1 MTRKLIL
8 DIETKPMTL
17 RGFGLRDQNF
27 SIDQIVDAGGMLS
40 FAAQWEGERKVHFHS
55 VWGDGERQLIR
66 LAGQFLDEADAVI
79 GWNSQKFD
87 TRWIQGQQARFK
99 FSRASPFANVD
110 LMRSARRYFALPSY
124 KLDFVANFLGLG
136 RKLDTGGFSLWAGV
150 MEGDDS
156 ARRLMQKYNIYDT
169 KLTGEVFARMLAGG
183 WVHGLPNCAI
193 HGDYTCPSCGG
204 TKLQARGYSH
214 SKTRSY
220 KRWQCGT
227 CHSWSQSV
235 HSEPGSAKLKAIA

>member
-40 FAAQWEGERKVHFHS
+40 FAAQWAGERKVEFRS
-55 VWGDGERQLIR
+55 VWGDGERNLIR
-66 LAGQFLDEADAVI
+66 YASEFLDEADAVV

-87 TRWIQGQQARFK
+87 TRWVQGQQARFK
-99 FSRASPFANVD
+99 LKRTSPFVNVD

-150 MEGDDS
+150 MDGDER
-156 ARRLMQKYNIYDT
+156 ARKLMQRYNIYDT
-169 KLTGEVFARMLAGG
+169 KLTGQVFERMLAGG

-193 HGDYTCPSCGG
+193 EGDHACPHCAS
-204 TKLQARGYSH
+204 TRLQARGFAH
-214 SKTRSY
+214 SKTRRY
-220 KRWQCGT
+220 RRWQCSDCGG
-227 CHSWSQSV
+227 WSQSV
-235 HSEPGSAKLKAIA
+235 HSEPGSAKLKAVA